1 MTKRGK
7 LPKMGGKLAKFAA
20 PKTATESDVDQAP
33 NMTAEPTTTSGTKKK
48 LTVSLND
55 AAWFQLR
62 MLALEQRT
70 SGQKLLVDAVN
81 LLFEKYAK
89 KPLA

>member
-1 MTKRGK
+1 MTQRGK
-7 LPKMGGKLAKFAA
+7 LPKIGGKLAKFTAA
-20 PKTATESDVDQAP
+20 KGGAEPDVDQTP
-33 NMTAEPTTTSGTKKK
+33 DVTAEPAPKAGTKK

-62 MLALEQRT
+62 MLALEERT
-70 SGQKLLVDAVN
+70 SGQKLLVEAVN